1 MGLTSRYA
9 GPYAAAVIN
18 ERLRLSVGAP
28 PVQRA
33 LGVAFGL
40 LFAAMG
46 AAFVLLPLL
55 ADGGL
60 RRLTGAADTCEFTAD
75 DVSGLPPDLL
85 PPGAASCGSSGGFW
99 GADGIGL
106 GPLRFIGLCGIPFVL
121 LGLYLVLQVLRTAAW
136 LDGTT
141 AQVRG
146 AFGTRAVDLATAEV
160 TAGAVHYRRQ
170 QDTVHEHVER
180 VPTLVARDRESGRR
194 VTIPLRGGDGGSL
207 PPHELR
213 ALAGAMSIGRSTDG
227 RDADVL
233 TLAGQLRAMA
243 DNPLGF

>member
-1 MGLTSRYA
+1 M
-9 GPYAAAVIN
+9 IN

-28 PVQRA
+28 ATQRVF
-33 LGVAFGL
+33 GVAFGL

-46 AAFVLLPLL
+46 AGFVLAPML
-55 ADGGL
+55 AGGGL
-60 RRLTGAADTCEFTAD
+60 RALTGAADDCEFTTD

-85 PPGAASCGSSGGFW
+85 PAEAADCTSSWDFW
-99 GADGIGL
+99 GSADAGL
-106 GPLRFIGLCGIPFVL
+106 GPLRLIGLCGVPFVL
-121 LGLYLVLQVLRTAAW
+121 VGLYLALQVLRTAAW

-146 AFGTRAVDLATAEV
+146 ALGTRAVDLAKADV
-160 TAGAVHYRRQ
+160 TAGAISYRRHE
-170 QDTVHEHVER
+170 DTVHEHVER

-194 VTIPLRGGDGGSL
+194 ITIPLRSGDGGSL

-213 ALAGAMSIGRSTDG
+213 ALASAMSVGRSTDG

-233 TLAGQLRAMA
+233 ALAGQLRTMA
-243 DNPLGF
+243 DHPLRF

>member
-1 MGLTSRYA
+1 M
-9 GPYAAAVIN
+9 IN

-28 PVQRA
+28 PAQRA
-33 LGVAFGL
+33 FGVAFGL

-46 AAFVLLPLL
+46 AGFVLAPLL

-60 RRLTGAADTCEFTAD
+60 RALTGAAGDCEFTPE

-85 PPGAASCGSSGGFW
+85 PAEVADCTSSWDFW
-99 GADGIGL
+99 GTADDGL
-106 GPLRFIGLCGIPFVL
+106 GPLRFIGVCGVPFVL

-160 TAGAVHYRRQ
+160 TAGAVSYRRRE
-170 QDTVHEHVER
+170 DTVHEYVEQ

-194 VTIPLRGGDGGSL
+194 VTIPLRSGDGGSL

-213 ALAGAMSIGRSTDG
+213 ALAGAMSVGRSTDG

>member
-1 MGLTSRYA
+1 
-9 GPYAAAVIN
+9 
-18 ERLRLSVGAP
+18 
-28 PVQRA
+28 
-33 LGVAFGL
+33 VAFGL

-75 DVSGLPPDLL
+75 DVSDLPPDLL
-85 PPGAASCGSSGGFW
+85 PPGAASCGSSGG
-99 GADGIGL
+99 DGIGL